1 MRAIHHIAPRLILL
15 LGLAGP
21 ATFPGIG
28 SPAADEVAIVV
39 GPEVPIDNLSMAEL
53 RRVMLGERQFWG
65 SNLKI
70 SLLVRAPGS
79 REREVI
85 LKTVYQM
92 SEAQFRQYWIAKV
105 FRAEAASGPRVVY
118 SNETVAELTASVPG
132 AMAFLDAAQIPKGLK
147 VLKINGRLPG
157 QTGYPL
163 H

>member
-1 MRAIHHIAPRLILL
+1 MRTVTYITARLLILL
-15 LGLAGP
+15 ALAGLTAIP
-21 ATFPGIG
+21 AIS
-28 SPAADEVAIVV
+28 SPPSDDVAIVV

-65 SNLKI
+65 SSLKV

-79 REREVI
+79 RERDVI

-118 SNETVAELTASVPG
+118 SNETVAELTASMPG
-132 AMAFLDAAQIPKGLK
+132 AVTFLDAAQIPKGLK

-157 QTGYPL
+157 QAGYPL